1 MRKSFYT
8 NSNHSFLF
16 SLIKNRSFAIHSEQ
30 RFALFQILSL
40 LLTKRTGAC
49 ERGGKYVS
57 MIQGVTLQAEGI
69 AKDDNNS
76 GGGARTVVVVVM
88 VVMVAEDAVKLT
100 WQQTRAFS
108 SPAPSLRPCTR
119 MI

>member
-8 NSNHSFLF
+8 SSNHSFLF

-40 LLTKRTGAC
+40 LLIKRTGAC

-76 GGGARTVVVVVM
+76 GEGARTVVVVVVVVM
-88 VVMVAEDAVKLT
+88 VVMVVIVEEDAVKLT

-108 SPAPSLRPCTR
+108 SPGPS
-119 MI
+119 

>member
-30 RFALFQILSL
+30 RFALFQILPL

-76 GGGARTVVVVVM
+76 GEGARTVVVM
-88 VVMVAEDAVKLT
+88 VVMVVIVEEDAVKLT

-108 SPAPSLRPCTR
+108 SPGPSLRPCT
-119 MI
+119 